1 VASHASSPI
10 DPSDLAA
17 LHSGDG
23 EAFARVYR
31 AKFGFTLAAARAS
44 TRLDEPACLD
54 IVQDA
59 WTRFVRS
66 PPRCEDEARLDAW
79 LRLAVLSAAR
89 DAIRRDRRRR
99 ARERAAQDGRPPP
112 DPVGV
117 RDSDADERLA
127 WIADELDSLDRETR
141 AMLGLRFRT
150 SMTLAQLGA
159 LFDAAPGATHG
170 RIGRA
175 LAQLRAR
182 AQEAFRD

>member
-1 VASHASSPI
+1 MPSGASQI
-10 DPSDLAA
+10 TPSDLAA

-31 AKFGFTLAAARAS
+31 AKFGFTLAIARAA
-44 TRLDEPACLD
+44 TRLDEPTCLD

-66 PPRCEDEARLDAW
+66 PPKCEHGAHLDAW

-89 DAIRRDRRRR
+89 DAARKEKRRRT
-99 ARERAAQDGRPPP
+99 REHASTNGHAAHEM
-112 DPVGV
+112 V
-117 RDSDADERLA
+117 RDDSDVDERLA
-127 WIADELDSLDRETR
+127 WIGKELEALDRETR

-150 SMTLAQLGA
+150 SMTLAQLGR
-159 LFDAAPGATHG
+159 LLDAAPGAAHG

-175 LAQLRAR
+175 LSHLRSR
-182 AQEAFRD
+182 AQEVFRE

>member
-1 VASHASSPI
+1 MPDSASSIPI
-10 DPSDLAA
+10 ALSDLAA

-31 AKFGFTLAAARAS
+31 ARFAYTLGVARAA

-66 PPRCEDEARLDAW
+66 PPRCEHERQLDAW

-89 DAIRRDRRRR
+89 DAARKEKRRRTR
-99 ARERAAQDGRPPP
+99 DHASTNGHASHGT
-112 DPVGV
+112 V
-117 RDSDADERLA
+117 RDETELDERLA
-127 WIADELDSLDRETR
+127 WIATELESLDRETR
-141 AMLGLRFRT
+141 DMLGLRYRT

-159 LFDAAPGATHG
+159 MFDAQPGAAHG

-175 LAQLRAR
+175 ISQLRAR
-182 AQEAFRD
+182 AQEVFRE

>member
-1 VASHASSPI
+1 VSAERIEIAHA
-10 DPSDLAA
+10 DLAA

-31 AKFGFTLAAARAS
+31 AKFGFTLGIARAA
-44 TRLDEPACLD
+44 TRLDEPTCLD

-66 PPRCEDEARLDAW
+66 PPRCEHERQLDAW

-89 DAIRRDRRRR
+89 DAARKEKRRR
-99 ARERAAQDGRPPP
+99 AREHASTNGHAAHPA
-112 DPVGV
+112 VHNETEV
-117 RDSDADERLA
+117 DERIA
-127 WIADELDSLDRETR
+127 WIAKELDSLDRQTR
-141 AMLGLRFRT
+141 AMVGLRYRT

-159 LFDAAPGATHG
+159 MFDAHPSAAHG

-175 LAQLRAR
+175 IDRLRTR
-182 AQEAFRD
+182 AQEVFRD